1 MRRVAFQ
8 GALGAYSEEAVQ
20 RAFAEESEPVPCR
33 ENRDVTRAVAEGTVD
48 YGVLPIENTLAG
60 SVLATYDAILAE
72 PTVHAVRELV
82 IPIHHCLLGVPG
94 STLARLRVVE
104 SHPVALAQCM
114 RFFAEHSE
122 LRPTPTYD
130 TAGSASEIAQSR
142 DTTRGALASRAAARR
157 YGLTILAADIE
168 DRPDNQTRFLVLS
181 REAVPLPPGAPA
193 RTLFAATAK
202 NEPGS
207 LLRLLTPLA
216 ERGLNMVKLESRPTG
231 EPWTYRFLVEFEHAS
246 DDGRASEAIEL
257 IRHAAASCRV
267 IGTYAADEA
276 PDANPGG
283 AAV

>member
-20 RAFAEESEPVPCR
+20 RAFADESEPVPCR
-33 ENRDVTRAVAEGTVD
+33 ENRDVTRAVAEGAVD
-48 YGVLPIENTLAG
+48 FGVLPIENTLAG

-82 IPIHHCLLGVPG
+82 LPIHHCLLGVPG
-94 STLARLRVVE
+94 SSLEQLRVVE

-114 RFFAEHSE
+114 RFFAAHPE
-122 LRPTPTYD
+122 LQPRPTYD

-142 DTTRGALASRAAARR
+142 DAARGALASRAAARR
-157 YGLTILAADIE
+157 YGLSILAADIE

-181 REAVPLPPGAPA
+181 RMAMLLRPGVPA

-246 DDGRASEAIEL
+246 GDQAAAEAMGL
-257 IRHAAASCRV
+257 VHDAAASCRV
-267 IGTYAADEA
+267 IGTYAADDA
-276 PDANPGG
+276 P
-283 AAV
+283 AASAPTAG

>member
-1 MRRVAFQ
+1 MRRIAFQ

-20 RAFAEESEPVPCR
+20 RAFPDESEPVPCR

-72 PTVHAVRELV
+72 PTVHAIRELV
-82 IPIHHCLLGVPG
+82 LPIHHCLLGVPG
-94 STLARLRVVE
+94 STLDGLRVVE

-114 RFFAEHSE
+114 LFFARHPE
-122 LRPTPTYD
+122 LHPQPTYD
-130 TAGSASEIAQSR
+130 TAGSASEIARSR
-142 DTTRGALASRAAARR
+142 DDHRGALASRAAARR
-157 YGLTILAADIE
+157 YGLAILAADIE

-181 REAVPLPPGAPA
+181 REAAPLPRGVPA
-193 RTLFAATAK
+193 RTLIAATAK

-207 LLRLLTPLA
+207 LLRLLTPIA

-246 DDGRASEAIEL
+246 DDPAAVEALKHVRRE
-257 IRHAAASCRV
+257 AASCRV

-276 PDANPGG
+276 P
-283 AAV
+283 AAAG